1 MIGYTPEEHYEDP
14 DLSLKLVHPEDK
26 HLISA
31 VAEEKTA
38 IDKPLVLRWVCKDG
52 HVIWAELNNVPIF
65 DEAGN
70 LIAIEGI
77 ARDITERKKAEEV
90 LREKLDE
97 LKAVNKIS
105 VALRSANTLDEM
117 LMFPRFA
124 GH

>member
-31 VAEEKTA
+31 VAEGKTA

-77 ARDITERKKAEEV
+77 ARDITERKKQ
-90 LREKLDE
+90 K
-97 LKAVNKIS
+97 KSYGKN
-105 VALRSANTLDEM
+105 
-117 LMFPRFA
+117 LMN
-124 GH
+124 